1 MRLALAILCI
11 GAVLF
16 LMRFLLALLGEV
28 LDFSRSQKTQM
39 AKWKPPRTRG
49 KLISMR
55 VHNRSADANRRIAL

>member
-28 LDFSRSQKTQM
+28 LDFSRTRKAQTSE
-39 AKWKPPRTRG
+39 WKPPRTRG

-55 VHNRSADANRRIAL
+55 VRNRVAETNRRIAL